1 MAGRGVNEG
10 LVAKPVSEVSCTCIC
25 STGTLTEFIRTDEL
39 TMRSADCQFC
49 VNESLSI
56 DSSYTDWTVACNYCS
71 ELQLTVIVRQFE
83 RSVDA

>member
-1 MAGRGVNEG
+1 MAGPGVTAD
-10 LVAKPVSEVSCTCIC
+10 LVAIKVSEVICICVC
-25 STGTLTEFIRTDEL
+25 STGNLLVFIRTDEL
-39 TMRSADCQFC
+39 TTRSADHQFC
-49 VNESLSI
+49 VNESLGI